1 MTIDEVPTHKAR
13 TVSAHCA
20 TFAPSLLA
28 SITAPEDLSHLDAT
42 QLAVLVRE
50 IRQFLIAKV
59 SATGGHLG
67 PNLGVVE
74 LTIALHRV
82 FDSPNDRI
90 LFDTGHQ
97 TYVHKLLTGRHA
109 EFDRLRQAGGLSG
122 YPSRRE
128 SVHDII
134 ENSHASTALSY
145 ADGLAK
151 AHALRPDTHT
161 ETADRHIVAVVGDG
175 ALTGGMCWEALNNI
189 SAAPDRPV
197 IIVLNDNGRS
207 YAPTIGG
214 LAQHL
219 TTLRHTNTG
228 HTNTGQRGA
237 DASQPPRTLFEQL
250 GLAYLGP
257 VDGHDIAAT
266 EQALRH
272 AAALRRP
279 VVVHCVTV
287 KGKGY
292 RPAETDLT
300 DCMHSVGVL
309 DPGTGRSAAPGTRTW
324 TDVFANH
331 LCTLGGD
338 DRKVVAITAAMPGP
352 TGLHRFGDA
361 FPDRMFD
368 VGISEQH
375 ALTSAAGLALGG
387 LHPVV
392 AIYATFLGRAFDQI
406 LMDLALHQLPVTIVL
421 DRAGITGPDGP
432 SHHGMWDLAMLSAV
446 PGLRVAAPRDPARL
460 RELFTEAVHD
470 STGPTVLRFPKA
482 TAGTDL
488 PTVAHMD
495 GLDILHR
502 STHRPLDV
510 LLVATGVTA
519 APCLQ
524 AADILQ
530 RRGIGV
536 TVVDPRWVVP
546 IHPTLI
552 HLAARHQ
559 LTVTI
564 EDALRVGGVGAAIA
578 QACADASLNTAVV
591 NLGLPRAFL
600 AHGQRADLL
609 AAHGLDADGIAEA
622 ATLRLGMCKTS
633 ASGYKGGIDHDH
645 YVDDDDCPWDIA
657 SVGSHPAVT

>member
-1 MTIDEVPTHKAR
+1 MTTDIPTR
-13 TVSAHCA
+13 A
-20 TFAPSLLA
+20 TFTPSLLA
-28 SITAPEDLSHLDAT
+28 SVTTPADLRHLDAT
-42 QLAVLVRE
+42 QLAVLARE
-50 IRQFLIAKV
+50 IREFLIAKV

-74 LTIALHRV
+74 LSIALHRV

-109 EFDRLRQAGGLSG
+109 EFDRLRQASGLSG
-122 YPSRRE
+122 YPCRGE
-128 SVHDII
+128 SVHDIV

-151 AHALRPDTHT
+151 AHALRG
-161 ETADRHIVAVVGDG
+161 ETADRHVVAVVGDG

-189 SAAPDRPV
+189 SAAPQRPMV
-197 IIVLNDNGRS
+197 IVLNDNGRS
-207 YAPTIGG
+207 YAPTVGG

-219 TTLRHTNTG
+219 SALRHGDTTR
-228 HTNTGQRGA
+228 HPMRT
-237 DASQPPRTLFEQL
+237 SPPPRTLFEQL

-272 AAALRRP
+272 AAALDRP

-292 RPAETDLT
+292 RPAEADLA
-300 DCMHSVGVL
+300 DRMHTVGVL
-309 DPGTGRSAAPGTRTW
+309 NPRTGRPAAPGTRTW

-331 LCTLGGD
+331 LCALGAD
-338 DRKVVAITAAMPGP
+338 HRNIVAITAAMPGP
-352 TGLHRFGDA
+352 TGLYRFGDA

-387 LHPVV
+387 LHPIV

-406 LMDLALHQLPVTIVL
+406 LMDLALHRLPVTLVL

-432 SHHGMWDLAMLSAV
+432 SHHGMWDLAILSAV

-460 RELFTEAVHD
+460 RELLTEAVHD
-470 STGPTVLRFPKA
+470 NTGPTVLRFPKA
-482 TAGTDL
+482 TADTD
-488 PTVAHMD
+488 VAAIVRMD

-502 STHRPLDV
+502 GTHRPLDV

-519 APCLQ
+519 TPCLH

-536 TVVDPRWVVP
+536 TVVDPRWVLP

-552 HLAARHQ
+552 HLAARHH

-564 EDALRVGGVGAAIA
+564 EDALRVGGAGTALA
-578 QACADASLNTAVV
+578 QACTDANLSATVV

-600 AHGQRADLL
+600 THGKRADLL
-609 AAHGLDADGIAEA
+609 AAHGLDADGIA
-622 ATLRLGMCKTS
+622 G
-633 ASGYKGGIDHDH
+633 
-645 YVDDDDCPWDIA
+645 
-657 SVGSHPAVT
+657 AVTLQLARIHSAHHTGAHTAGDLA